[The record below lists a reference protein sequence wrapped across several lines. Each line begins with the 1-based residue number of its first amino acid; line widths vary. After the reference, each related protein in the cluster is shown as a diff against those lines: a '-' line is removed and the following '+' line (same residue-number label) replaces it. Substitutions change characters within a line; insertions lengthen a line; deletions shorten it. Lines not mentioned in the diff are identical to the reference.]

1 MSSWHAFSTSNAQ
14 PYTTTYLL
22 GFTLCSLPAF
32 VRRSYTAPSHPPILG
47 FAPLL
52 ELVRSHPFPFG
63 SDRNSLLRA
72 FRALKWEARP
82 LQPMSSVD
90 AKGSMW
96 LVQATEDPPD
106 SILSMGHGDVV
117 VLSGGAARSVGE
129 LCSKSSMPSLEI
141 GGVTHHAVLPAP
153 AQTRGFPHPGF
164 LTGVRLFA
172 MNKVTPAP
180 FDQLLEGHIVLLC
193 PSLYPLFLCP
203 TFYATR
209 NWVFPAR
216 GIAAGALTVW
226 PLASAM
232 LELDFRS
239 CFWLG
244 DFAFRNHSLISLPSW
259 YRFS

>member
-1 MSSWHAFSTSNAQ
+1 M
-14 PYTTTYLL
+14 
-22 GFTLCSLPAF
+22 
-32 VRRSYTAPSHPPILG
+32 RRSYTAPSHPPILG

-52 ELVRSHPFPFG
+52 ELVRFHPFPFG

-90 AKGSMW
+90 AKGSVW

-117 VLSGGAARSVGE
+117 VARHKKPKGSLVELPAQFGE

-141 GGVTHHAVLPAP
+141 GGVNPSRGASRSDAGLSASQFLDWSPA
-153 AQTRGFPHPGF
+153 
-164 LTGVRLFA
+164 LL
-172 MNKVTPAP
+172 NKVTPAP

-209 NWVFPAR
+209 NWIFRAR
-216 GIAAGALTVW
+216 RIAAGALTV
-226 PLASAM
+226 
-232 LELDFRS
+232 
-239 CFWLG
+239 
-244 DFAFRNHSLISLPSW
+244 
-259 YRFS
+259 